1 MRACLPLDEGG
12 RVAVSSRAKYMALG
26 VLDGTSVAVEKV
38 VENPAL
44 NARERR
50 PTFIRACREAGAQ
63 VVIAAHG
70 SYCIPSALEA
80 RRGRLRLLVGEGR
93 PEDLRLRE
101 AGAWEFIYSSLLATF
116 ERAKGH

>member
-1 MRACLPLDEGG
+1 
-12 RVAVSSRAKYMALG
+12 MALG
-26 VLDGTSVAVEKV
+26 VLDGTSVAIERA

-50 PTFIRACREAGAQ
+50 PTFIRACRDAGAQ

-80 RRGRLRLLVGEGR
+80 RRGRLKLLVGEGA
-93 PEDLRLRE
+93 PGDLRLGE
-101 AGAWEFIYSSLLATF
+101 ASAGSSYTPACWPPS
-116 ERAKGH
+116 RG